1 MPYKI
6 ERLKPIYLFI
16 LLTTIFTL
24 GLFTEKT
31 LVQTVF
37 SKKERI
43 EEIMVGDVNETMNYS
58 FEVNWNDTEFETN
71 RPNSVTYNLYNVLD
85 ESTVVSTTTLI
96 SSNADHNDTNKC
108 LGTFNIV

>member
-1 MPYKI
+1 MPYRI
-6 ERLKPIYLFI
+6 ERLKPVYLFI
-16 LLTTIFTL
+16 LLTAIFTL

-58 FEVNWNDTEFETN
+58 FEIKWNDLGYTVD
-71 RPNSVTYNLYNVLD
+71 RPTSVTYNLYNVLD
-85 ESTVVSTTTLI
+85 ENNVVSMKI
-96 SSNADHNDTNKC
+96 KS
-108 LGTFNIV
+108 V